1 MDSELGD
8 VWTRA
13 DQLIVGH
20 HMAPPSYRG
29 RPALLS
35 NGMYLNV
42 QIALRVARN
51 PARLETLASTFTYQA
66 GSDLDDP
73 RPVFEYH
80 YQRDSAH
87 KYPRCH
93 LHIHAEPGHYP
104 DAKPFPRLHLPTRRI
119 TLEQIVWHLIHEH
132 HVQPR
137 RPDWHHVL
145 WRHETHVRDTQ
156 RSKDWPYDL
165 PFHSP
170 V

>member
-1 MDSELGD
+1 
-8 VWTRA
+8 
-13 DQLIVGH
+13 
-20 HMAPPSYRG
+20 MASPSFRG

-42 QIALRVARN
+42 QIALRVARS

-80 YQRDSAH
+80 YQRESGPEH
-87 KYPRCH
+87 PRCH
-93 LHIHAEPGHYP
+93 LHIHAIPRHYTGER
-104 DAKPFPRLHLPTRRI
+104 PFPRLHLPTRRI

-132 HVQPR
+132 GVHPR

-145 WRHETHVRDTQ
+145 WRHEAHHRDNQ
-156 RSKDWPYDL
+156 RHTLWPYDP
-165 PFHSP
+165 PFIP
-170 V
+170 PPGR